1 MVITNVL
8 YSKSRKTTSMT
19 FKSYTESGATIIND
33 VHARSNHITTAI
45 SPPQLQPP
53 GRVWES
59 LQQMGWQETLQW

>member
-1 MVITNVL
+1 MFFIATPGNPL
-8 YSKSRKTTSMT
+8 PRLS
-19 FKSYTESGATIIND
+19 SYTESGATIIND

-59 LQQMGWQETLQW
+59 LQQMSWQETLQR